1 MLRFSPVRCSLAVLA
16 AASAL
21 TLAACSSSSSGTA
34 AAGGSSASGGSASA
48 TSAASMPTVTM
59 MVGGIDKQIYLPY
72 QLVDRRGFGKK
83 YGVNMV
89 LSTEQS
95 GGVGAEDAMAS
106 GQVDLAGAWYV
117 HTINFQLKGKAV
129 EDVAQLSGAPGE
141 RIMCATGTHVTSPT
155 QWKGQSIGVTDLG
168 SGTDQLTQYL
178 GARYGLKHG
187 TDYSTIAAGD
197 GTTMIAALE
206 HHKILCGMTTQP
218 TVAAIEKLGVGYP
231 AFDLT
236 TTAGVQKWLGGFVP
250 TAGVL
255 AQASWINSNKDT
267 VQKVVDA
274 LVATMHWISTH
285 TAADI
290 ANALPPSFVQQLPGE
305 RSATLHL
312 HPVDGQDPVPAGRG
326 HAGHRAHGDHGDQQA
341 GRRHHRA
348 GRPVHYV
355 HELVRRHREQGP
367 RLPCRCRRRRGL
379 CGACKPQP
387 EGLNSSHRVGT
398 ARSWRRPHRGGG
410 QGGAQPP

>member
-1 MLRFSPVRCSLAVLA
+1 MKRTGLRRGALGALA
-16 AASAL
+16 AACATAL
-21 TLAACSSSSSGTA
+21 TVSACSSGSSSSSAA
-34 AAGGSSASGGSASA
+34 AAGGGASSAASSSGSSASL
-48 TSAASMPTVTM
+48 PTVTM
-59 MVGGIDKQIYLPY
+59 MVGGINKQIYLPY
-72 QLVDRRGFGKK
+72 QLAQSLGFYKK

-89 LSTEQS
+89 LSNEQA

-106 GQVDLAGAWYV
+106 GQVNLAGAWYV

-141 RIMCATGTHVTSPT
+141 RIMCATGSNITSPT

-178 GARYGLKHG
+178 AARYGLKHG

-197 GTTMIAALE
+197 GTTMIAALQ

-218 TVAAIEKLGVGYP
+218 TVAAIEKLGVGYA

-255 AQASWINSNKDT
+255 GLTSWVNANQAT

-290 ANALPPSFVQQLPGE
+290 ANALPPDFVNNALVTKSVYISTLATDKTQFLPDGIMPA
-305 RSATLHL
+305 SGPTVIMAISKLAGVITG
-312 HPVDGQDPVPAGRG
+312 PVDLTTT
-326 HAGHRAHGDHGDQQA
+326 
-341 GRRHHRA
+341 
-348 GRPVHYV
+348 YT
-355 HELVRRHREQGP
+355 
-367 RLPCRCRRRRGL
+367 
-379 CGACKPQP
+379 
-387 EGLNSSHRVGT
+387 NSF
-398 ARSWRRPHRGGG
+398 
-410 QGGAQPP
+410 AQNANKTLGFSTSG

>member
-1 MLRFSPVRCSLAVLA
+1 MLRTSLRKGSLAALA
-16 AASAL
+16 AACATAL
-21 TLAACSSSSSGTA
+21 TVAGCSSGSSSTSAA
-34 AAGGSSASGGSASA
+34 AAGGAASSASGAG
-48 TSAASMPTVTM
+48 ASMPTVTM

-72 QLVDRRGFGKK
+72 QLAQSLGFYKK

-89 LSTEQS
+89 LSSEQA

-141 RIMCATGTHVTSPT
+141 RIMCATGTHITSPT

-178 GARYGLKHG
+178 AARYGLKHG

-197 GTTMIAALE
+197 GTTMIAALQ

-218 TVAAIEKLGVGYP
+218 TVAAIEKLGAGYA

-236 TTAGVQKWLGGFVP
+236 TTSGVQKWLGGFVP

-255 AQASWINSNKDT
+255 AQTSWVNANKDT

-274 LVATMHWISTH
+274 IVATMHWIATH

-290 ANALPPSFVQQLPGE
+290 AGVLPPSFVNNALVTKSVYISTLATDKTQFLPDGVMPA
-305 RSATLHL
+305 SGPTVIMAISKLAGVITG
-312 HPVDGQDPVPAGRG
+312 PVDLSTTYTNSFADDANKLLGYSTAG
-326 HAGHRAHGDHGDQQA
+326 
-341 GRRHHRA
+341 
-348 GRPVHYV
+348 
-355 HELVRRHREQGP
+355 
-367 RLPCRCRRRRGL
+367 
-379 CGACKPQP
+379 
-387 EGLNSSHRVGT
+387 
-398 ARSWRRPHRGGG
+398 
-410 QGGAQPP
+410 